1 MKLYTDLAS
10 WWPLVSPPSEYADEA
25 EFVHQLLSDLGLP
38 IHTMLELGCGGGH
51 LASHLKA
58 HYPMTL
64 SDLSLGMLA
73 VSRALNLDCE
83 HHAGDMRTIRLG
95 KTFDAVMIHDA
106 IMYMRTEDDL
116 RRALETAFVHTRPRG
131 VAVFIPDCTR
141 ESYTP
146 KTESG
151 GEDGL
156 TRGLRYLQWDHDP
169 APGETTFF
177 TDFAYLLRE
186 GDHVWVEHDRHE
198 FGLFPRA
205 TWMRLLRE
213 VGFQNPTLIPD
224 PWERE
229 IFVATTG

>member
-10 WWPLVSPPSEYADEA
+10 WWPLLSPPEEYAEEA
-25 EFVHQLLSDLGLP
+25 EFTHQILTDLGLP
-38 IHTMLELGCGGGH
+38 IRTVLELGSGGGNM
-51 LASHLKA
+51 ASHLKA

-64 SDLSLGMLA
+64 SDLSPGMLA
-73 VSRALNLDCE
+73 VSRVLNPDCE
-83 HHAGDMRTIRLG
+83 HHEGDMRTLRLG
-95 KTFDAVMIHDA
+95 KTFDAVIIHDA
-106 IMYMRTEDDL
+106 IMYMLTEDDL
-116 RRALETAFVHTRPRG
+116 RRALETAFVHTRSG
-131 VAVFIPDCTR
+131 GAAVFIPDCTR

-146 KTESG
+146 KTETG

-169 APGETTFF
+169 APGEATFF
-177 TDFAYLLRE
+177 TDFAYLLKE
-186 GDHVWVEHDRHE
+186 SDQVWVEHDRHE

-205 TWMRLLRE
+205 TWMRLIRE